1 MIPSRRSI
9 LTIAVGVF
17 SVVLA
22 RSLANGQSA
31 GSLPARSSRDG
42 GVQVVVKP
50 KNIAAGAP
58 WEFELAMNTHIKPL
72 SSDPAKAAVLI
83 DGNGRRYEPIAW
95 QGDPP
100 GGHHRKGILRFPA
113 PTAQTKSFEVQL
125 EGIGGVPKRVFKW
138 TMN

>member
-1 MIPSRRSI
+1 MTLSRRSI
-9 LTIAVGVF
+9 LTIAIGVF
-17 SVVLA
+17 SIALA
-22 RSLANGQSA
+22 PPLAIAQSA
-31 GSLPARSSRDG
+31 GSLPARSNSDG

-58 WEFELAMNTHIKPL
+58 WEFDVAMNTHIKPL
-72 SSDPAKAAVLI
+72 TADPGKAAVLI
-83 DGNGRRYEPIAW
+83 DGSGRRYQPIGW

-100 GGHHRKGILRFPA
+100 GGHHRKGVLRFPA
-113 PTAQTKSFEVQL
+113 PAAQTSSFEVQI